1 MSYSVLEPVSWLRME
16 NEKQGMVEGL
26 EGMFGGGGIL
36 AGCAQT
42 AAD

>member
-1 MSYSVLEPVSWLRME
+1 ME
-16 NEKQGMVEGL
+16 EDGKEKQGML
-26 EGMFGGGGIL
+26 EEEAGGSVDGCWGRGL

>member
-1 MSYSVLEPVSWLRME
+1 MAKDGER
-16 NEKQGMVEGL
+16 QAGDGRGM